1 MQSFTYTHEIYTLF
15 ASGTKL
21 AEERSMCEA
30 DHPFIGT
37 QEKWCPVMTPMIAIV
52 RSFQDKGQGLNA
64 GHLSFSQ
71 LCSHMCTFVCACVYA
86 RAVCERA

>member
-1 MQSFTYTHEIYTLF
+1 MQSFTYTCEIYTLF
-15 ASGTKL
+15 AFGTKL
-21 AEERSMCEA
+21 AEERSMCET

-64 GHLSFSQ
+64 GHLTFLS
-71 LCSHMCTFVCACVYA
+71 CVHMCVCVCARMSACV
-86 RAVCERA
+86 